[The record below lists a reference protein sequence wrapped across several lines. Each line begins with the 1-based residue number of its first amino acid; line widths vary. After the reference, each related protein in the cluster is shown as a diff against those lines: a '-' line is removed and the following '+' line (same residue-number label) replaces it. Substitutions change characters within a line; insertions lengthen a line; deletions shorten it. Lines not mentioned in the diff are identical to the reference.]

1 MLKYF
6 LIKKKMT
13 KHFKKFIFFFILT
26 LSLSGCQN
34 VKDGLSGK
42 KQNNSDEFLIKK
54 QTPLVLPP
62 DYNSL
67 PEPRTANSTKQQ
79 SKELDIREILEI
91 KSDTKNET
99 STTTSKN
106 VLLEESILKKIKNK

>member
-6 LIKKKMT
+6 IIKRKMK
-13 KHFKKFIFFFILT
+13 KHFKKVILFFIL
-26 LSLSGCQN
+26 SLAVSCSQN
-34 VKDGLSGK
+34 VKDGLTGK

-54 QTPLVLPP
+54 KTPLILPP

-67 PEPRTANSTKQQ
+67 PEPKTANSKDQQ
-79 SKELDIREILEI
+79 KNIKEILEI
-91 KSDTKNET
+91 KSDTKNKV

-106 VLLEESILKKIKNK
+106 VLLEESVLKKIKNR